1 MWPRGPEGCRR
12 PVLSVPR
19 GRKQE
24 EREEPHRALDSS
36 PIRGTQCQRQDGPFS
51 GPMAGWPE
59 SGRSD
64 PANTGGLGLPARTS
78 QGLPLRPKQSARPL
92 RPPPPPPVLPLL
104 LMEAGA
110 GCVVTKG
117 RERGLCVCHS
127 YLGFTNSKGRSVSLT
142 GYVLRTGTQT
152 TRKGG
157 PAATPERRKPI
168 FMPTKAFRL
177 TSGKLPL
184 EGGPH
189 DCCRPSRE
197 QQKIRKGHIVQGGKV
212 PEDIRAIPYSRTGRM
227 PDGPTNITRKSSKS
241 ETRRDGESASSCVV
255 MRKQSRLT
263 RVVGPHAFRDR
274 WPRTQVSVVTRTQ
287 GG

>member
-1 MWPRGPEGCRR
+1 M
-12 PVLSVPR
+12 
-19 GRKQE
+19 
-24 EREEPHRALDSS
+24 
-36 PIRGTQCQRQDGPFS
+36 
-51 GPMAGWPE
+51 
-59 SGRSD
+59 
-64 PANTGGLGLPARTS
+64 
-78 QGLPLRPKQSARPL
+78 
-92 RPPPPPPVLPLL
+92 LPLL

-127 YLGFTNSKGRSVSLT
+127 YLGFTNSKGRSASLT
-142 GYVLRTGTQT
+142 GYVLSTGTQT

-157 PAATPERRKPI
+157 PEATPERRKPV

-212 PEDIRAIPYSRTGRM
+212 PEDIPGNPLLKNWT
-227 PDGPTNITRKSSKS
+227 
-241 ETRRDGESASSCVV
+241 
-255 MRKQSRLT
+255 
-263 RVVGPHAFRDR
+263 HAR
-274 WPRTQVSVVTRTQ
+274 WSNEHN
-287 GG
+287 